1 IVADNGLYLCVDV
14 IRVTRRDSN
23 LHSAQLITR
32 VDINKRRS
40 GSGVHMCSGG
50 VCAAADRIAKD
61 ETISVARYRSES
73 WAAARAH
80 RGAVDAVGAVQIQIV
95 LDGRRKTAR
104 PNCCDDAG
112 SHSSHV
118 CQFQACDVLALRI
131 KTVSGARTG
140 PCYSAVIREVE
151 TGFRA

>member
-1 IVADNGLYLCVDV
+1 
-14 IRVTRRDSN
+14 
-23 LHSAQLITR
+23 
-32 VDINKRRS
+32 
-40 GSGVHMCSGG
+40 
-50 VCAAADRIAKD
+50 
-61 ETISVARYRSES
+61 
-73 WAAARAH
+73 RAH

-104 PNCCDDAG
+104 PNCCDDVG
-112 SHSSHV
+112 SPTSHV

-151 TGFRA
+151 TGFRASGDLTTVIGVHANFTNGVILWELPRRRRESHAENVSAKHGPGISRISGL